1 MASLVLKMHANAS
14 IISAYRRIKDM
25 IRGRIFAGIL
35 VISLLV
41 VAAAAQKPKE
51 PPPDYFPL
59 RVGDSWKY
67 RTTGSDGK
75 QSEFT
80 LKVLSTEKQGDGTD
94 HFLVETFSGFQ
105 PIHDWYSKP
114 AGWVLVH
121 RVAYPKN
128 EALKA
133 EYQPTKRYLK
143 NPLSV
148 GASWEWKGKGMM
160 GVEIDESNRVTAS
173 ELVEVPAGRFQAMKV
188 ETTVIQGGT
197 PVTKTY
203 WYANWVGLV
212 KSTIESPSFKST
224 GELLDYSFKKPV
236 RK

>member
-1 MASLVLKMHANAS
+1 
-14 IISAYRRIKDM
+14 M
-25 IRGRIFAGIL
+25 IRFRIFAVML
-35 VISLLV
+35 LLV
-41 VAAAAQKPKE
+41 LWSVAAMAQKPKE

-67 RTTGSDGK
+67 RSTTADGK

-80 LKVLSTEKQGDGTD
+80 LKVLSTEKQGDGTNQ
-94 HFLVETFSGFQ
+94 FLVETFSTFQ

-121 RVAYPKN
+121 RVSYPKN

-133 EYQPTKRYLK
+133 DYQPVKQFLK
-143 NPLSV
+143 NPLST
-148 GASWEWKGKGMM
+148 GDSWQWKGKGMM
-160 GVEIDESNRVTAS
+160 GVEIDESSRVLAVET
-173 ELVEVPAGRFQAMKV
+173 VEVPAGKFQAMKV
-188 ETTVIQGGT
+188 ETRVIQAGT

-212 KSTIESPSFKST
+212 KSMTETASGKSI
-224 GELLDYSFKKPV
+224 GELIDYSFKKV
-236 RK
+236 R